1 MFDKIAA
8 LAHDADEMFQQAA
21 RQLVE
26 TGQLDRLFDLRL
38 MQRRHELGLPLGPDA
53 VLDELE
59 DSILSRLENAYL
71 DACREVGQLFLEAG
85 RPREAWRYL
94 RPTGEKK
101 AVRRWLERAVPD
113 DDGADELIELA
124 LYEGIDP
131 ERGYAW
137 LLARRGTCNAVT
149 ELEAMRGGLSVKDQ
163 TACAAVLVRHMHDE
177 LLSNLRGHLG
187 RLGETVPSG
196 ESIGELL
203 ANSPTLLSE
212 GSFHIDTSHLA
223 TTVRIA
229 RLLTKPALLEKAI
242 ELAEYGSRLSA
253 DLQYPDE
260 PPFEDLYRTHLL
272 LFCASLG
279 REVETALDYFGGRA
293 REAASDGL
301 SSDGQSTTAVETYLV
316 LLERI
321 GHTQQALDEYAKLVP
336 AGCPLS
342 SDAPTLLRLAQAS
355 GGWQRYFEICQQRN
369 DVVGFAA
376 GQLSRQVPQPAGG
389 RSFGGGPS
397 GPSR

>member
-59 DSILSRLENAYL
+59 DSVLSRLENAYL

-113 DDGADELIELA
+113 DDGADDLIELA

-163 TACAAVLVRHMHDE
+163 TACAAVLMRHMHAE
-177 LLSNLRGHLG
+177 LLGNLRGHLE
-187 RLGETVPSG
+187 RLGESVPSG

-212 GSFHIDTSHLA
+212 GPFHIDTSHLA
-223 TTVRIA
+223 STVRIA
-229 RLLTKPALLEKAI
+229 RLLTKPALLEQAI

-293 REAASDGL
+293 RETA
-301 SSDGQSTTAVETYLV
+301 SDGQSTTKVEAYLV
-316 LLERI
+316 LLERT
-321 GHTQQALDEYAKLVP
+321 GRAQQALDEYAKLVP
-336 AGCPLS
+336 ADCPLS
-342 SDAPTLLRLAQAS
+342 PYAPTLLRLAQAS

-376 GQLSRQVPQPAGG
+376 GQLSQQLPAAKQ
-389 RSFGGGPS
+389 R
-397 GPSR
+397 

>member
-59 DSILSRLENAYL
+59 DSVLSRLENAYL

-177 LLSNLRGHLG
+177 LLSNLRGHLE

-212 GSFHIDTSHLA
+212 GAFHIDTSHLA

-272 LFCASLG
+272 LFRASLG

-301 SSDGQSTTAVETYLV
+301 SSDGQSTTAVEVYLV
-316 LLERI
+316 LLERT

-342 SDAPTLLRLAQAS
+342 PYAPTLLRLAQAS

-376 GQLSRQVPQPAGG
+376 GQLSQQLPQPAGG

-397 GPSR
+397 GPLR